1 MRDFIS
7 LDEAFEQEF
16 LDDLRN
22 EEFEG
27 VLHET
32 EYVDEIPMSDA
43 LDAFLRQHC
52 DEEPEDEFERVCGI
66 WYKKMERIYPFHFLN
81 LECI

>member
-1 MRDFIS
+1 MRNFIS

-16 LDDLRN
+16 LDDLRS

-52 DEEPEDEFERVCGI
+52 DEELEDEFERVSGI
-66 WYKKMERIYPFHFLN
+66 W
-81 LECI
+81 

>member
-43 LDAFLRQHC
+43 
-52 DEEPEDEFERVCGI
+52 
-66 WYKKMERIYPFHFLN
+66 
-81 LECI
+81 